1 MIPNT
6 QALGLLDLFEG
17 AKGKEYA
24 LQWSNGSGQGQS
36 GSIQMTDLL
45 FNWCFYPL
53 AFGTD
58 GAAGTKSYRGASVRM
73 TRRIGG
79 PEIAY
84 TRGPYTRKVRPT
96 FRGGAYDTGTQLFI
110 VDGDKLWNFEISGRL
125 DEFRVWLDR
134 AAATNNLK
142 RALTVRGLTGVAW
155 TSVPSVT
162 QAP

>member
-6 QALGLLDLFEG
+6 QAIGITELFSG

-24 LQWSNGSGQGQS
+24 LQWSNGSGKGQS

-58 GAAGTKSYRGASVRM
+58 GATATKNYRGATVKM

-79 PEIAY
+79 PEITY
-84 TRGPYTRKVRPT
+84 TRGAYTRKVRPT

-110 VDGDKLWNFEISGRL
+110 VDGEKLWNFEVSGRL
-125 DEFRVWLDR
+125 DEFRVWMDK
-134 AAATNNLK
+134 AALTNNLK
-142 RALTVRGLTGVAW
+142 RPLTVRGLTGVAC
-155 TSVPSVT
+155 TFVPSVS
-162 QAP
+162 QNP